1 MRYCDHYQWWPGRLD
16 RERASMLHTALDSN
30 HDLSRST
37 ASMIARQRDLGLQ
50 MRLFPANAPEGE
62 ENDLDLRVADD
73 LAGMYYIG

>member
-1 MRYCDHYQWWPGRLD
+1 
-16 RERASMLHTALDSN
+16 MLHTALDSN